1 MAAELEAIGIV
12 KRYGSLVA
20 NDHVSLVVERGE
32 THAVMGENGAG
43 KSTLMSIL
51 YGMQAPDE
59 GRILLRGEEVRYR
72 SPLDAIANGVSMVH
86 QAFRLFNSLTVW
98 ENVVYGREPQR
109 AGLLDRAAAIAQVDA
124 LAKRYRLRVD
134 PDAIVGR
141 LSVGV
146 RQRVEI
152 LKALYRDAKI
162 LILDEPTAVLTPQE
176 RDRLFAVIRNLTE
189 TGRTVIFVTHKLHE
203 TMAIAERVTVLRGGR
218 VAASTAAKETS
229 PSEII
234 RAMTGR
240 AVDLTVAKGP
250 AKLGEVVL
258 RVEGLTAPG
267 AGRPAVDRV
276 SFAVRAGEIV
286 GIAGVAGNGQTEL
299 IEALTGLRAPD
310 EGRVEIAGRTVTRTD
325 VADHRRAGLAYI
337 PEDRAMTGAALRA
350 SAADNLAMGFHRD
363 PPLARRGLLEH
374 RSVAAHARRLIAR
387 FDVRIGSELQKVG
400 SLSGGNLQKL
410 VVARELT
417 HEGPLLIAEQPT
429 RGVDVGATEFIHRL
443 LIAERDKGRAIL
455 LVSAELSEIMALSD
469 RILVMFEGRLL
480 ADMPSSEADEETLGF
495 LMAGRIREAA

>member
-12 KRYGSLVA
+12 KRYDSLVA
-20 NDHVSLVVERGE
+20 NDHVSLTVERGE

-51 YGMQAPDE
+51 YGLQAPDE
-59 GRILLRGEEVRYR
+59 GRILLRGREVRYR
-72 SPLDAIANGVSMVH
+72 SPLDAIAQGVSMVH
-86 QAFRLFNSLTVW
+86 QAFKLFNSLTVW

-109 AGLLDRAAAIAQVDA
+109 MGFLDRAEAIAKVGA
-124 LAKRYRLRVD
+124 LAELYHLQLD
-134 PDAIVGR
+134 PRAIVGR

-152 LKALYRDAKI
+152 LKALYGDARI

-176 RDRLFAVIRNLTE
+176 RDGLFAVIRNLTAN
-189 TGRTVIFVTHKLHE
+189 GRTVIFVTHKLHE
-203 TMAIAERVTVLRGGR
+203 VMAIADRVTVLRDGR
-218 VAASTAAKETS
+218 VAASMTTKETS

-240 AVDLTVAKGP
+240 AVNLTVEKGP
-250 AKLGEVVL
+250 AKPGAIMLKVD
-258 RVEGLTAPG
+258 GLMVRG

-276 SFAVRAGEIV
+276 SFTIRAGEIV
-286 GIAGVAGNGQTEL
+286 GAAGVAGNGQTEL
-299 IEALTGLRAPD
+299 IETLTGLRAPD
-310 EGRVEIAGRTVTRTD
+310 YGRVEIAGREVTRAD
-325 VADHRRAGLAYI
+325 VEQHRRAGLAYI
-337 PEDRAMTGAALRA
+337 PEDRTTTGSALQA
-350 SAADNLAMGFHRD
+350 SATDNLAMGFHRA
-363 PPLARRGLLEH
+363 PPLAHRGLIDH
-374 RSVAAHARRLIAR
+374 RAFAAHARRLIAR
-387 FDVRIGSELQKVG
+387 FDVRVGGEAQKAG

-429 RGVDVGATEFIHRL
+429 RGVDVGATQFIHGL
-443 LIAERDKGRAIL
+443 LIAERDKDRAIL

-469 RILVMFEGRLL
+469 RILVMFEGRVL
-480 ADMPSSEADEETLGF
+480 ADMPGAEADEETLGF